1 MFVCLTMQA
10 KHIDPITQ
18 AVLNA
23 YDKMLSEDPGDYN
36 TLYERAMQ
44 YYQLEQY
51 SQALDD
57 VDRALRITPENE
69 KELKAKEYEL
79 QGSIYAMQK
88 NYADAVSATRHALEY
103 QPGSYELNYRLG
115 EFCLLAGDPEGAR
128 AAFTA
133 MQRVQ
138 SRSPEAMLGLAR
150 VDVAQGKYEDAM
162 NKMKRAEELNSSL
175 WTTYQSIGDMLQ
187 QLGQPQQA
195 AFNYLRAIA
204 LSDGQSMPLES
215 LFALSAKNYPAVKNA
230 IAEAQKKAANSV
242 AMPLLMGNV
251 AFQSGHYADASSALN
266 SVLTHEQG
274 RQPGVYNLLAECLVA
289 QGRGSEAIDY
299 VSRAIAVSPKAHF
312 MAVKARAQRSTGN
325 YAEALKTA
333 RNAQELNAD
342 DADALTEEALALIG
356 LNNYGEALVPLAK
369 ILDKDPENIYALTL
383 SGLLHDMLKDN
394 KGGIYYNRAASVMP
408 QTTAEKALKGLA
420 QIKSGKTLDGDA
432 TLREMMKIPDGENC
446 YWAAVAYANS
456 GDKERAAALA
466 KQARDLGFE
475 NIFVLNTATGPLT
488 LRP

>member
-10 KHIDPITQ
+10 KPIDPITQ

-230 IAEAQKKAANSV
+230 IAEAQKK
-242 AMPLLMGNV
+242 
-251 AFQSGHYADASSALN
+251 
-266 SVLTHEQG
+266 
-274 RQPGVYNLLAECLVA
+274 QPIRLQC
-289 QGRGSEAIDY
+289 R
-299 VSRAIAVSPKAHF
+299 
-312 MAVKARAQRSTGN
+312 
-325 YAEALKTA
+325 
-333 RNAQELNAD
+333 
-342 DADALTEEALALIG
+342 
-356 LNNYGEALVPLAK
+356 
-369 ILDKDPENIYALTL
+369 
-383 SGLLHDMLKDN
+383 
-394 KGGIYYNRAASVMP
+394 
-408 QTTAEKALKGLA
+408 
-420 QIKSGKTLDGDA
+420 
-432 TLREMMKIPDGENC
+432 C
-446 YWAAVAYANS
+446 
-456 GDKERAAALA
+456 
-466 KQARDLGFE
+466 
-475 NIFVLNTATGPLT
+475 
-488 LRP
+488 